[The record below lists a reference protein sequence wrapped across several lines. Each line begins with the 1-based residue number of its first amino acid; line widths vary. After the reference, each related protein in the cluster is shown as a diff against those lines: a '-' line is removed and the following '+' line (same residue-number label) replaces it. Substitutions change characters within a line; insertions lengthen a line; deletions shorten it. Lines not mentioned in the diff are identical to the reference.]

1 VKVQEIISSPVKT
14 VNIDTS
20 IGEISDIM
28 LRNRVRHLLV
38 TDREE
43 MKPLGIVTSTDI
55 VAYVRE
61 NSRVMM
67 HVDKDVI
74 KAPEEEGRFYF

>member
-1 VKVQEIISSPVKT
+1 
-14 VNIDTS
+14 
-20 IGEISDIM
+20 
-28 LRNRVRHLLV
+28 V
-38 TDREE
+38 TDKEE